1 MKVIFQKMCTVAV
14 ILYLFFPFLAQTW
27 KEIVSFYKEIIHNL
41 SIVIAGNIF
50 YSIALGVFAI
60 VLILWILHDD
70 SQEQEER
77 KNEKEERKNGK
88 EEMTIEQE

>member
-1 MKVIFQKMCTVAV
+1 MKTIFQKMCTIAV

-27 KEIVSFYKEIIHNL
+27 KEIVFFYKEIMNNL
-41 SIVIAGNIF
+41 SAIIAGNIF

-70 SQEQEER
+70 DSNQEQEEE
-77 KNEKEERKNGK
+77 KKEKENIV
-88 EEMTIEQE
+88 TQQE

>member
-1 MKVIFQKMCTVAV
+1 MKVIFQKMCTIAV

-27 KEIVSFYKEIIHNL
+27 KEIVFFYKEIMNNL

-70 SQEQEER
+70 DDQAQEER
-77 KNEKEERKNGK
+77 KKEKEDIA
-88 EEMTIEQE
+88 TEQE